1 MHSLN
6 IFCHESVVAVSFVAC
21 IIGLLLLWDCKQQT
35 NEMEETERILFR
47 MSFSYWLVYCVA
59 FGIEK
64 IVLPDWES
72 VLMTLRITTALSYFL
87 TFSCIVSLPLH
98 KFAVHRVEE

>member
-21 IIGLLLLWDCKQQT
+21 IIGLVLLWDSKQKT

-64 IVLPDWES
+64 MVLPDWES
-72 VLMTLRITTALSYFL
+72 VLMTLKITTALSYFL
-87 TFSCIVSLPLH
+87 TFSCILSLPLH